1 MWALFEKV
9 AKSLPNAPAVRFE
22 MSAPWSYEE
31 LHKSASDFAEQLGQL
46 VKSGQHVAVML
57 ERSPAQVA
65 AILAIAKIGA
75 VYVPVDHSLPQTRV
89 HNIVASIEDCVIL
102 CDTNRDV
109 VLDEH
114 MPRLVVTGAGRNLA
128 IQPYHLTFNAQAS
141 CVQPSEDD
149 LAAVLFTSGST
160 GSAKGVQLTHRN
172 LILPARFLAEQEK
185 IGPSSRVFQF
195 ARSSFDV
202 HLIDIMCAL
211 LHGGQLLQVSQDKL
225 MTDTSGWMRRLE
237 VNTAHLTPST
247 ISMLDPEQLPALQYL
262 VTCGEPVTRDII
274 DRFASRLILTNLYG
288 PCEASSAVAKTLRPG
303 DDVTVIGKPSP
314 HASVVVVT
322 PDGYAAAEGTTGEIV
337 VKGGSVFKGYSN
349 QDVRPRFLD
358 AVLFPGMQRISG
370 PWYCTGDYGYVEPI
384 SGNMHLVGR
393 MDDQV
398 KVNGQR
404 VELGDIEAVVSQH
417 AGRAT
422 VLAHAVGGRK
432 RLFAVVSSKRD
443 LCPPEEDVRQDLDG
457 VALEKVVFNA
467 CSTCLP
473 SYMIPRTIAVQAIP
487 QSPSGK
493 IDAKKIRCFIESL
506 HQRDADSL
514 KSARDN
520 SLPIHQRITALVSE
534 RLQQYVPRGDNIL
547 EWGFTSV
554 DAIALIKLAFDISGR
569 EIRFRDFMADPSIDG
584 ICRLIE
590 AAETRETPAP
600 QEAQVH
606 TAMEDSVSKSWYRPT
621 LAQESLFRASQM
633 CGHHTHICSFAFEI
647 LSPIDVGRLLRAV
660 EIVYGRHDA
669 FNTIFS
675 DEQIPTGAEDP
686 CIMACVRPRDFWGR
700 TRSRTVSYREIKHLM
715 AATQNQSVSDLL
727 LALFR
732 ADYPQEKTL
741 DLAVD
746 PPVWMT
752 LYDPEEKGSSWLAV
766 FKFHHLVID
775 LHSFQR
781 FWRDVITAY
790 HQGPEDFAR
799 AAPSPHLSFRQFAE
813 LYRAQVLARRDRD
826 MEWWTERARNFAPEP
841 ILQHADHGND
851 DKSSGEDYTAS
862 MFWQPIS
869 TQIVAQFLSNRSAG
883 TTAFGRWLGLCQ
895 IFMYRL
901 TGASRFLMGVPG
913 SVRTEQPRFSDVVGY
928 GITLGVLPVSIPADD
943 HVRVAEFLNTAARDY
958 WDCHE
963 HDQAIEDIVRCFP
976 TRPSVY
982 SRVTSEPAKVNFQ
995 FAYED
1000 GDRLHRRQEIEHGF
1014 SGSDGP
1020 AIVYK
1025 QLDVPSPNSHYALVV
1040 HVDDSAGS
1048 PRVGFHYQKRSFDE
1062 RGLQSIVALFED
1074 TLAAVAKGGSDL
1086 RIRDLQPDRPLYPVA
1101 YAAYPRGVHQV
1112 DASSNLTLG
1121 SMPKVGP
1128 MGACETAASSPATS
1142 PSQPSQPS
1150 LVQILKECWADILG
1164 GSPGSLQDDRS
1175 FFRSG
1180 GDSISVIRFCSKAR
1194 AKGVVGCTVGKV
1206 YASPTLAQMAKA
1218 FRLKEAP
1225 ITVMETLL
1233 EEQGASGELST
1244 ARSTKAAETQQ
1255 ALPMPQSC
1263 LGPQKN
1269 LQEGPVHGNLGGSQ
1283 LSTAISAAAKL
1294 FPLLNMYSV
1303 GAALER
1309 AGIAHS
1315 EVEAV
1320 YPATPMQSAMVWHM
1334 KSTPGTY
1341 VVQHMLQ
1348 IEASVDCGRLGK
1360 AWERVVA
1367 AHPAL
1372 RTVFVESP
1380 KEAGDTLYFGVELK
1394 RSRDCTVCTTLEHPL
1409 VAAEMENFLLK
1420 DRQLG
1425 FPIASKTA
1433 CRLVLVKQSAA
1444 VDGDYTMILT
1454 MNHASIDGW
1463 SVGKIIADLQDAYE
1477 GIQIRDGA
1485 SFSPNVAHILGA
1497 DQTQARVFWES
1508 YLSDVLVPK
1517 PGSGFSDNYRSESQ
1531 PVIQVARITPEN
1543 SISANS
1549 LRIAASALNTTPFT
1563 LVQCAFSMA
1572 MSFRAPAPTTSS
1584 TKTKVMFWTTI
1595 SGRGYREDDA
1605 EVVGNFINTIPCV
1618 VQQPG
1623 HVAELRLADWL
1634 QQEQD
1639 AFRGAVTHSHFPVSE
1654 IMSFL
1659 NPGDATVNALLV
1671 FSNQSG
1677 LDTASTRRSLHIS
1690 HAGGHDHSNVAYTV
1704 VVTPTKDKVDFLAKY
1719 DARLVCEGEAM
1730 KILATTAALVNS
1742 LVSIAQPNHKG
1753 ALPLVRHLAYPE
1765 LDHSA
1770 KHHAESQVRS
1780 LKEFMAQASCSK
1792 QTLVSLFK
1800 SAVKSHPSAAAIE
1813 SASFS
1818 MTYAELDR
1826 ASDRVAVHM
1835 LTEMDLRRGLVA
1847 LFFPRSVFMI
1857 IAMLGTLKAGLAYCP
1872 IEWDAPPARVARL
1885 LRQLNVSTIVSNN
1898 YGFEMLS
1905 SLDAVIE
1912 AINVDRIMALGINP
1926 PTARPKTALPSVSP
1940 DSTCYVMLTSGST
1953 GTPKPAILTHRAVT
1967 SAVQQAIKAYALGPS
1982 SRVLLCA
1989 NYIFDASATD
1999 IYGSLVTGATLVLR
2013 SDNELR
2019 TDLAATVAAYRIN
2032 WLHVTPTV
2040 FKFMS
2045 PSAAYGLR
2053 TVVLGGEMLPRSL
2066 VRSLT
2071 AHVPHVVGA
2080 YGPTETAIQVLV
2092 SSVAGAREGDDNDVV
2107 AYDVLPGN
2115 LVVLADQQGELCYIN
2130 EPGEILIAG
2139 VQVFAGY
2146 EGEVASASHDYFIEL
2161 RDFPGLRFYRT
2172 GDLARWLPDMRIQI
2186 LGRRDAQLKVAGM
2199 RIHPAEIEAVL
2210 ESHPDVLR
2218 ASVASYNG
2226 RLCAMVQAK
2235 DSASASL
2242 EGRDLAA
2249 FCRKLLPGRLVPSL
2263 ISPVDKLPVLPSQK
2277 IDRAKVSAMVE
2288 QYSAQDGA
2296 SSDSKHLSRA
2306 EAALWSLVLKVTNA
2320 PSGAS
2325 VPDPDMALSDHG
2337 IDSLGFIQLRG
2348 LLARDFK
2355 VMASYSELRREGT
2368 LRAIAALIPSDRI
2381 PQQESIKLTDAR
2393 RTSPDMQV
2401 SVHNGDR
2408 PMPKRVGSFPALPSQ
2423 RTAWIAQQSLRD
2435 SRYNVQRVAEI
2446 RNLHG
2451 SRVLDGLMK
2460 VVSAVDLFRTVFKFD
2475 AKHRCLQQVL
2485 LPQPNVSVEYTVVR
2499 EGEDPMSIIKET
2511 ISNDGFVFDLE
2522 KGPIAK
2528 WKVFEAPENGTP
2540 RVFLYSNIHHILV
2553 DAHTTHQLGQLLGQ
2567 AMQDQPLRLP
2577 TTHAADLALELQR
2590 REVQQAN
2597 DMDRW
2602 KFMLRGVRKFEN
2614 AFCATTP
2621 KSCNN
2626 TSFQSVLRTVPL
2638 PNMGQKGLM
2647 EPFLATF
2654 LLLIH
2659 HYTDSDDV
2667 TITTPVSSRGSV
2679 PEFSTV
2685 LGNLTNA
2692 VFLRSQ
2698 MFPTDTVESFA
2709 RRVCA
2714 AIGFAM
2720 EANQPL
2726 EAVASACGLPLR
2738 EHSVQFV
2745 LHDERRIRS
2754 DGYVTDISVETLQSF
2769 TQSSKPKFNLVWH
2782 VFVRDETSFELLIEY
2797 ETTQHNQAWIQSA
2810 ADVYKTLMERL
2821 ASAEFAQ
2828 HHPSSLLADLK
2839 ELVALEPESSRHS
2852 NYSDQEPLST
2862 SWSSNDGQI
2871 QTPTDSCM
2879 SWQSVGCE
2887 HDKDDDMRNKWSNE
2901 AQAPPTSQ
2909 VVTNRNDIEV
2919 LLTKTLQETLGV
2931 LTIDPEKPFH
2941 ELGLDSF
2948 GAMAFISNMYETAP
2962 DLDINI
2968 GDIMDHQTIQT
2979 LARWLA
2985 GSMDELATE
2994 GGEDQKHPQRVP
3006 HHDTCPDH
3014 PQRQM
3019 APASH
3024 IQRQFFLLQEQLG
3037 DTTYSVPA
3045 LYRVHDILIGAVL
3058 TAAQSIANTHDVFR
3072 TTFDVEDDEIVQV
3085 VNANPDHKYLLHD
3098 SSSRPDFAASLQEMR
3113 RICHQDCGALF
3124 DLATGPLVR
3133 FHGFLL
3139 PDRSQFFFVNFHHI
3153 IVDEQS
3159 LACFI
3164 KHVEAVATGRQ
3175 SVHEAIPKASY
3186 LDVTTR
3192 QNKLLQDPAQLA
3204 KASDFWRRALSEDK
3218 SHVAWGV
3225 DTNDPS
3231 MSLFQPANF
3240 VKRAIILGGDSAGWA
3255 YPLGATSFGAHLFV
3269 LQLLLALRKGNNTN
3283 TMLIPATCRNPRFGE
3298 QDMYGSFVNTLP
3310 VPLELHHDQ
3319 DVGENLARFNRTLGG
3334 VLSYAYIPSQMIM
3347 DMSGRKFG
3355 QFDMMFVYHE
3365 SCAPSESSRQTETK
3379 LRPKLERA
3387 MEMLAASPPTTAKF
3401 PVTFSLNKVFNSEE
3415 RTTLMQLYVEY
3426 NPGLVDE
3433 ASAALFCRQFE
3444 RLLGLLNGRNTTA
3457 LSISSLS
3464 AVLDDASSPAVPPHF
3479 HGRVDETLARENF
3492 IDVQILEQAERTPE
3506 TLAAVFEKDV
3516 ARATYRELADMVYN
3530 VCHIVSSAKGGL
3542 GEFTSLRGKRIA
3554 VVGDVSI
3561 ERLAVLI
3568 AIMSLGA
3575 AYIPIDL
3582 ANPLDWNKTIVSD
3595 CDPSCMVF
3603 MPEEAGSQREISSAN
3618 LWVYMGE
3625 SVPRCTRVRIPAGL
3639 HAYGP
3644 FKNRNMFPIQGRS
3657 DNDIAY
3663 ILYTSGS
3670 TGVPKGVPIKHG
3682 GLKNSVA
3689 EHRRCCVFSTATR
3702 LLGVAPWTFDVSVVD
3717 MFGPLS
3723 IGAQSV
3729 LGRRDYIL
3737 SDLAGV
3743 VQYHSISHISTT
3755 PTVAS
3760 LLDPDEVPTIKSLA
3774 LGGEPMTNAIRNT
3787 WAARIILL
3795 NVYGPTEAT
3804 VDVITRRCYPDTPV
3818 SNIGRPLANVQA
3830 YILDDSVELQQVPAG
3845 EVGQLALGG
3854 VQVSPGYL
3862 RDPPGRPCP
3871 FIQHKKYGPLYLT
3884 GDLANFEP
3892 DGTIVCKG
3900 RMDNMINLR
3909 GLRVELGAVESV
3921 AEEVLAGRTGAGKCV
3936 TLKLVKNGSAQEVLV
3951 ALFSVAEDTTT
3962 AAVDTRIN
3970 MGIIT
3975 AHQTVTAHQR
3985 ELVSDMKA
3993 AVLKKLPKYF
4003 LPDYWVPVD
4012 GFPRNKNQKL
4022 DRKEVQA
4029 FVDGLSDV
4037 QLEAWHFDNYA
4048 SAGHLNEQ
4056 QGGVATIAKPPSP
4069 QPLLGP
4075 TIASTSPRSASTH
4088 LVIAAFNKIL
4098 GAGKAIDAET
4108 NFFAAGGDSISVI
4121 RLCTALRAAVV
4132 AAGLGKITLRVRDI
4146 YAVPTA
4152 EELAGII
4159 DQQTGQNITSGGR
4172 QLIKPTSPDTFP
4184 ITPIMDHFLRTG
4196 RANINWFNQGHA
4208 FQLAQGLTFNDFL
4221 AAWRRVVKMHPML
4234 KMRLITPQG
4243 QNPKVPA
4250 KLSIAEVE
4258 DSSIKIARRV
4268 LGSLADLERETHLM
4282 QGSLDIEHGPISGIV
4297 GEVNDGGR
4305 VYCSAVVHHM
4315 AIDVVSWHIICE
4327 DMENLLHRRE
4337 PEPEVSSFRDW
4348 AEELFSRR
4356 PSNLIASCDIHNKA
4370 GVNLFVDGLC
4380 LEKNTHA
4387 TGSFLN
4393 IKAPIHVVQA
4403 AEKHGVATVDLIL
4416 ATLVC
4421 ALGRWRDMD
4430 GVELIFESHGR
4441 ELTHEKLDL
4450 ASTVGWF
4457 TYMIPILFQIPDPSV
4472 FSIPKYLAHVHE
4484 TRVGSMARAD
4494 FAAPILPARGC
4505 SSQGPECLAVLNY
4518 LGHNTSGS
4526 ADRALRR
4533 ASEVDMGS
4541 WEDPLNKRPFVF
4553 EFESSIDDDCVNL
4566 GVFFSRAIH
4575 AEADMHK
4582 LLSLWDSTLRE
4593 FTTGSWIVDDLSASA
4608 SPARWIPQEL
4618 RPHRDALEAGL
4629 RKHKIQ
4635 PSQVERLVPATDIQ
4649 VAMVLASMG
4658 SRSYMHSY
4666 DYDVEV
4672 PDAKKLCTAWAAIF
4686 RRHSIFRTVFLPVAR
4701 SVPAASNTNLL
4712 QVVLKADCVADNK
4725 VVVMGPPPSKMRAAY
4740 GQILSKIFLYQ
4751 VNGKIRITWFCHH
4764 AYMDQWSRSIVFKD
4778 LEAFYRGSVPIACPA
4793 PQFADIAQHQSS
4805 AAGQASQE
4813 EQLEFWARY
4822 LQDVEDG
4829 GLLVDH
4835 SIDPVMQKQLVEDRH
4850 QKFRLDLDLQ
4860 RLVSVAAQR
4869 RTSVLNII
4877 RASWALVLAAYGSS
4891 QDVVFGTV
4899 SAGRGIDVPGVDV
4912 AGVVGP
4918 LLGTSLVRVKVDWT
4932 QTVDDFVDAVTDTCM
4947 DVAEHELGLS
4957 LRKILAARTAGRK
4970 TSGGALFNTSIM
4982 MPVMGEIRRA
4992 NQDEEK
4998 AHEQESFKITARDRD
5013 EVTDMPLIV
5022 TVEPG
5027 VSVPGTTVISGRMHG
5042 RDFDDKYIARLLR
5055 SLGRVL
5061 SSFATALDYNNAG
5074 AQKISE
5080 PAAMRLCDIDLLDE
5094 EHATQIEQF
5103 ATGPEYPPDAELTC
5117 WDILEMRARKSPRS
5131 VAIEFHTAKAKGK
5144 ARTITYSALHDLA
5157 TKGAAGLALQTS
5169 ALGKTLHGERV
5180 ALFLDKSIET
5190 VATIFAAHRLCAS
5203 YVPLDIE
5210 SPPSRIR
5217 DLIESIRPAA
5227 VVCELKDKQL
5237 LSDLL
5242 DSGTMVVT
5250 IQDIFGGAVGDA
5262 SSKGKGRLESTRPS
5276 LDQVAAI
5283 LFTSGSTGLPKGVLM
5298 PHRQAAGYGVMMAS
5312 ALQYR
5317 ASDRVFAF
5325 ARMLFDVALT
5335 DIFGTFY
5342 AGATLLLAPHA
5353 ECVSRLLPLLQSTR
5367 ATCVFCTPSVAG
5379 LLPGPDRTPLL
5390 RCMWIAGERATEA
5403 VIKKWTCPRRDG
5415 SKHAVRLVNGYGPTE
5430 AVVITW
5436 KLCRSNTDG
5445 SCIGRPAMGMK
5456 VRILDE
5462 YMRPVPIGTKGLI
5475 WCSGRQLSLGYF
5487 GRKDATDAVFRP
5499 DPWNAGNRLIYNT
5512 GDIGA
5517 YNAEGDLLYFSRNDR
5532 QVKIHGQRTELG
5544 EIESLLGSKDEQITV
5559 ILFTDGREN
5568 SSPRLIGFHAANSPA
5583 RGQTVDVAC
5592 EVKEDI
5598 SPAGQART
5606 QKLEARARDKLAPF
5620 MVPNMLIAI
5629 TAMPLNSNGKVD
5641 QSKLKSFY
5649 AARQG
5654 ACHLSVNLPSPSTT
5668 KAHKASSKDLEYPT
5682 PPEDALADCL
5692 VHFRSGKRS
5701 WPTQPRTIYG
5711 LFAVTGLS
5719 RQYRA
5724 IAERLSPDFNLVG
5737 VDNIYRDQP
5746 KHYHSIAGAMAA
5758 DHAAAI
5764 LHHRRSVGKENDLEP
5779 VLLFGYSFSGTL
5791 AWEIARE
5798 LLGRGHR
5805 VQIVMVDADA
5815 RPRPPK
5821 DYEQFPDE
5829 ALERYLELPS
5839 EETIKQIRALEID
5852 EGDEMAVHRRNVLS
5866 QSRQNMRLCDECAPG
5881 PMGSGCEVCL
5891 VKLCCS
5897 PPSSQGTAVP
5907 STTTRDNCGGECAS
5921 ANGFDKL
5928 IPNMRVRCLQAIDH
5942 YQILSDNSSI
5952 KEIAKMLMEFF
5963 G

>member
-1 MWALFEKV
+1 MWALFEEV
-9 AKSLPNAPAVRFE
+9 VKSLPNAPAVQFE
-22 MSAPWSYEE
+22 TSAPWSYEE
-31 LHKSASDFAEQLGQL
+31 LHKSASKFAEQLQRV

-65 AILAIAKIGA
+65 SILAIAKIGA
-75 VYVPVDHSLPQTRV
+75 VYVPVDHNLPRTRV
-89 HNIVASIEDCVIL
+89 HSIVASVEDCVIL
-102 CDTNRDV
+102 CDTNGNAI
-109 VLDEH
+109 LDEK
-114 MPRLVVTGAGRNLA
+114 MPRLLVTGEGRNLA
-128 IQPYHLTFNAQAS
+128 IQPYHLAFNAQAT
-141 CVQPSEDD
+141 CVDPSEDD
-149 LAAVLFTSGST
+149 VAAVLFTSGST
-160 GSAKGVQLTHRN
+160 GNAKGVQLTHRN
-172 LILPARFLAEQEK
+172 LILPARFLAEREK

-211 LHGGQLLQVSQDKL
+211 LHGGLLLQVSQDKL
-225 MTDTSGWMRRLE
+225 MTDTAGWMRRLE

-247 ISMLDPEQLPALQYL
+247 ISMLDPELLPALQYL
-262 VTCGEPVTRDII
+262 VTCGEPVTRGII
-274 DRFASRLILTNLYG
+274 DRFASRVVLTNLYG
-288 PCEASSAVAKTLRPG
+288 PCEASSVVAKTLRPG
-303 DDVTVIGKPSP
+303 DDVSVIGRPSP
-314 HASVVVVT
+314 HASVVVIT
-322 PDGYAAAEGTTGEIV
+322 PGGYAAAEGTTGEIV

-349 QDVRPRFLD
+349 RDVHPCFLD
-358 AVLFPGMQRISG
+358 AVLFPGMQRVSG
-370 PWYCTGDYGYVEPI
+370 PWYCTGDYGYVEPT

-404 VELGDIEAVVSQH
+404 VELGDIEAVVSQYV
-417 AGRAT
+417 GRCT
-422 VLAHAVGGRK
+422 VLAHSVGGRR
-432 RLFAVVSSKRD
+432 RLFAVVSRKRD
-443 LCPPEEDVRQDLDG
+443 LSPPEEDVRRDFDG
-457 VALEKVVFNA
+457 AALEKVVFNA
-467 CSTCLP
+467 CSKCLP
-473 SYMIPRTIAVQAIP
+473 PYMIPRTIAVQAIP

-493 IDAKKIRCFIESL
+493 IDAKKIRSFIESL
-506 HQRDADSL
+506 HQGDAHFFRSAHDS
-514 KSARDN
+514 
-520 SLPIHQRITALVSE
+520 SLPLHQRITALVSE
-534 RLQQYVPRGDNIL
+534 RLRQHVPRGDSLL

-554 DAIALIKLAFDISGR
+554 DATALIKSALDISGR

-590 AAETRETPAP
+590 SAETREKGVPRA
-600 QEAQVH
+600 AQAH
-606 TAMEDSVSKSWYRPT
+606 TAMENSVYESWYRPT

-633 CGHHTHICSFAFEI
+633 CGHHAYICSFAFEI
-647 LSPIDVGRLLRAV
+647 LSPIDVGRLIRSV
-660 EIVYGRHDA
+660 ESVYGRHDA
-669 FNTIFS
+669 FNTSFS
-675 DEQIPTGAEDP
+675 DEHAPTGAEDP
-686 CIMACVRPRDFWGR
+686 CIMARVRNRDFWAR
-700 TRSRTVSYREIKHLM
+700 SRSRTVSYREVEHLM
-715 AATQNQSVSDLL
+715 AATQKKSVADLL
-727 LALFR
+727 LAAFQ
-732 ADYPQEKTL
+732 ADHPQEKSL

-746 PPVWMT
+746 PPAWMT
-752 LYDPEEKGSSWLAV
+752 LYAADEKGSSWLAV

-781 FWRDVITAY
+781 FWSDVITAY
-790 HQGPEDFAR
+790 RQGPEDFAR
-799 AAPSPHLSFRQFAE
+799 ATPTPPLSFRHFAE
-813 LYRAQVLARRDRD
+813 MYRAQVLTRRDRD

-841 ILQHADHGND
+841 ILQHADHGDD
-851 DKSSGEDYTAS
+851 DKISGEDYTAS
-862 MFWQPIS
+862 MLWQPMS
-869 TQIVAQFLSNRSAG
+869 TQIVAQFLSNRPAG

-895 IFMYRL
+895 IFVYRL

-928 GITLGVLPVSIPADD
+928 GITLGVLPVSIPAED
-943 HVRVAEFLNTAARDY
+943 HVRVADFLNAAARDY

-963 HDQAIEDIVRCFP
+963 HDQAIEDVVRCFP
-976 TRPSVY
+976 ARPSAY
-982 SRVTSEPAKVNFQ
+982 SRVTPEPAKINFQ

-1000 GDRLHRRQEIEHGF
+1000 GARLQGRQEIEHGC

-1025 QLDVPSPNSHYALVV
+1025 PLDVPPPNSHYALVI
-1040 HVDDSAGS
+1040 HVDDSAVS
-1048 PRVGFHYQKRSFDE
+1048 PRVGFHYQTRSFDE
-1062 RGLQSIVALFED
+1062 RGLHSIIALFED
-1074 TLAAVAKGGSDL
+1074 TLAAVTKGGNDL
-1086 RIRDLQPDRPLYPVA
+1086 RIRDLRPDRPLYPVT
-1101 YAAYPRGVHQV
+1101 YVAANPTSVHQV
-1112 DASSNLTLG
+1112 DASPSLTLG
-1121 SMPKVGP
+1121 
-1128 MGACETAASSPATS
+1128 TS

-1150 LVQILKECWADILG
+1150 QPSLMQILKECWADILG
-1164 GSPGSLQDDRS
+1164 GSPNSLQDDRS

-1218 FRLKEAP
+1218 FRLKEAL
-1225 ITVMETLL
+1225 TT
-1233 EEQGASGELST
+1233 
-1244 ARSTKAAETQQ
+1244 
-1255 ALPMPQSC
+1255 ALPMPQLC
-1263 LGPQKN
+1263 LGPQES
-1269 LQEGPVHGNLGGSQ
+1269 LQEGPGQGRSLVGSQ
-1283 LSTAISAAAKL
+1283 LPTAISAAAKV
-1294 FPLLNMYSV
+1294 FPLLNMSSV
-1303 GAALER
+1303 GGALEA

-1315 EVEAV
+1315 DVEAV
-1320 YPATPMQSAMVWHM
+1320 YPATPMQSAMIWHM
-1334 KSTPGTY
+1334 RSTPGTY
-1341 VVQHMLQ
+1341 VVQHILR
-1348 IEASVDCGRLGK
+1348 IEGSVNCGRLEK

-1380 KEAGDTLYFGVELK
+1380 KATGDTSYFGIELK
-1394 RSRDCTVCTTLEHPL
+1394 QGKDSVVCTTLQHPL
-1409 VAAEMENFLLK
+1409 VAAEMEDFLLK
-1420 DRQLG
+1420 DRQSG
-1425 FPIASKTA
+1425 FPVASKTA
-1433 CRLVLVKQSAA
+1433 CRLVLVRQSGA
-1444 VDGDYTMILT
+1444 VDGNYTMILT

-1463 SVGKIIADLQDAYE
+1463 SVGKILADLQDAYE
-1477 GIQIRDGA
+1477 GIKIRDGS
-1485 SFSPNVAHILGA
+1485 SFSPNVAHMFGA
-1497 DQTQARVFWES
+1497 DQTQARVFWQS
-1508 YLSDVLVPK
+1508 YLSNALVPK
-1517 PGSGFSDNYRSESQ
+1517 PGSGFSDEYGSESQ

-1549 LRIAASALNTTPFT
+1549 LRLAASALNTTPFT
-1563 LVQCAFSMA
+1563 VVQCAFSMA
-1572 MSFRAPAPTTSS
+1572 ISCRAPTPTTCS

-1595 SGRGYREDDA
+1595 SGRGYREGDA
-1605 EVVGNFINTIPCV
+1605 EAVGNFINTIPCV
-1618 VQQPG
+1618 VHQPG
-1623 HVAELRLADWL
+1623 HDAELRLADWL
-1634 QQEQD
+1634 RQEQD
-1639 AFRGAVTHSHFPVSE
+1639 AFGGAVTHSHFPVSE
-1654 IMSFL
+1654 TMSFL

-1677 LDTASTRRSLHIS
+1677 LDSASATRRSLRIS
-1690 HAGGHDHSNVAYTV
+1690 HAGGHDYSNVAYTV
-1704 VVTPTKDKVDFLAKY
+1704 VVTPTKDKVEFLAKY
-1719 DARLVCEGEAM
+1719 DARLVSEGEAM
-1730 KILATTAALVNS
+1730 KILARTAALVNS
-1742 LVSIAQPNHKG
+1742 MVSIAESSHNG
-1753 ALPLVRHLAYPE
+1753 ALPSVCRLAHPE
-1765 LDHSA
+1765 LDHPA
-1770 KHHAESQVRS
+1770 KHHVQSQVRS
-1780 LKEFMAQASCSK
+1780 FKEFMAQASCSK
-1792 QTLVSLFK
+1792 DTLVSLFK
-1800 SAVKSHPSAAAIE
+1800 NAVKSHPSAAAIE

-1898 YGFEMLS
+1898 HGFEMLS

-1912 AINVDRIMALGINP
+1912 AINVDRIMALGIHP
-1926 PTARPKTALPSVSP
+1926 PTARPKTALPSIISP

-1967 SAVQQAIKAYALGPS
+1967 SAVQQAVKAYALGPS

-1999 IYGSLVTGATLVLR
+1999 IYGSLITGATLVLR

-2019 TDLAATVAAYRIN
+2019 TDLAATVLAYRIN

-2053 TVVLGGEMLPRSL
+2053 TVVLGGEMLHRSL

-2071 AHVPHVVGA
+2071 AHVPLVIGA
-2080 YGPTETAIQVLV
+2080 YGPTETAIQVLI
-2092 SSVAGAREGDDNDVV
+2092 SPVAGARGGDDDDVV
-2107 AYDVLPGN
+2107 VYDALPGN

-2130 EPGEILIAG
+2130 EPGEILVAG

-2146 EGEVASASHDYFIEL
+2146 EGEVASASQEYFIEL
-2161 RDFPGLRFYRT
+2161 RDFPGLKFYRT

-2199 RIHPAEIEAVL
+2199 RIHPAEIETVL

-2218 ASVASYNG
+2218 ASVASCNG

-2235 DSASASL
+2235 DSTSPSL

-2249 FCRKLLPGRLVPSL
+2249 FCRTILPGRLVPSF
-2263 ISPVDKLPVLPSQK
+2263 ISSVDRLPVLPSQK
-2277 IDRAKVSAMVE
+2277 IDRAKVLAMVE
-2288 QYSAQDGA
+2288 QHLARDGA
-2296 SSDSKHLSRA
+2296 SAADSRHLSRA
-2306 EAALWSLVLKVTNA
+2306 EAALWSLVLQVTSA
-2320 PSGAS
+2320 SSGAS
-2325 VPDPDMALSDHG
+2325 VPDPNTALSDHG
-2337 IDSLGFIQLRG
+2337 VDSLGFIQLRG
-2348 LLARDFK
+2348 ILARDFG
-2355 VMASYSELRREGT
+2355 VVASYSELRKKGT
-2368 LRAIAALIPSDRI
+2368 IRSIAALIPSDRI
-2381 PQQESIKLTDAR
+2381 PQEKS
-2393 RTSPDMQV
+2393 TSTRQTPADMQV
-2401 SVHNGDR
+2401 LAHNEDR
-2408 PMPKRVGSFPALPSQ
+2408 QKAKRLGSFPALPSQ
-2423 RTAWIAQQSLRD
+2423 RTAWVAQQSLRD

-2446 RNLHG
+2446 RNFHG

-2475 AKHRCLQQVL
+2475 AKHCCLQQVL
-2485 LPQPNVSVEYTVVR
+2485 LSQPNVSVEYTVIR
-2499 EGEDPMSIIKET
+2499 EGEDPMSIIRET
-2511 ISNDGFVFDLE
+2511 ISSDTFVFDLE
-2522 KGPIAK
+2522 KGPMAK

-2553 DAHTTHQLGQLLGQ
+2553 DAHTTHQLGQPLGQ

-2577 TTHAADLALELQR
+2577 TTHAVDLALELQK
-2590 REVQQAN
+2590 REIQQAK

-2602 KFMLRGVRKFEN
+2602 KFTLRGARKFE
-2614 AFCATTP
+2614 T
-2621 KSCNN
+2621 
-2626 TSFQSVLRTVPL
+2626 
-2638 PNMGQKGLM
+2638 
-2647 EPFLATF
+2647 TF

-2659 HYTDSDDV
+2659 HYTGSDDV

-2698 MFPTDTVESFA
+2698 IFPTDTVESFA

-2714 AIGFAM
+2714 AIEFAI

-2726 EAVASACGLPLR
+2726 EAVASACGLVLR
-2738 EHSVQFV
+2738 DHSVQFV
-2745 LHDERRIRS
+2745 LHDERRTRC

-2769 TQSSKPKFNLVWH
+2769 TQSSKPKVNLAWH

-2810 ADVYKTLMERL
+2810 ADVYKTLVERL

-2828 HHPSSLLADLK
+2828 HHPSSVLAELK

-2852 NYSDQEPLST
+2852 THSDQEPLSASS

-2871 QTPTDSCM
+2871 QTPSQSCM
-2879 SWQSVGCE
+2879 SWESVNHE
-2887 HDKDDDMRNKWSNE
+2887 HDNDDDIRNKCSDE
-2901 AQAPPTSQ
+2901 TQVPPTSQ
-2909 VVTNRNDIEV
+2909 AVKNGHDFEV
-2919 LLTKTLQETLGV
+2919 LLTKTLQETLGAP
-2931 LTIDPEKPFH
+2931 TIDPEKPFH

-2948 GAMAFISNMYETAP
+2948 GAMAFISNIYEVAP
-2962 DLDINI
+2962 ELEINI
-2968 GDIMDHQTIQT
+2968 GDIMEHQTIQN

-2985 GSMDELATE
+2985 GSMDESATE
-2994 GGEDQKHPQRVP
+2994 AGEDQKHSQRAP
-3006 HHDTCPDH
+3006 HQDTCPDDQ
-3014 PQRQM
+3014 QRQI

-3024 IQRQFFLLQEQLG
+3024 IQRLFYLLQEQLG

-3045 LYRVHDILIGAVL
+3045 LYRVHEIPIVAVL
-3058 TAAQSIANTHDVFR
+3058 AAAQAIANTHDVFR

-3085 VNANPDHKYLLHD
+3085 VNANPDHKYSLCD
-3098 SSSRPDFAASLQEMR
+3098 FSSRPDLAVSIQEMR
-3113 RICHQDCGALF
+3113 RICHQDCGTLF
-3124 DLATGPLVR
+3124 DLTTGPLVR

-3159 LACFI
+3159 LGCFI

-3186 LDVTTR
+3186 LDVTRR
-3192 QNKLLQDPAQLA
+3192 QNKVLQDPAHLA
-3204 KASDFWRRALSEDK
+3204 KATDFWRRALSDDK
-3218 SHVAWGV
+3218 SHVAWGGV
-3225 DTNDPS
+3225 DTKDPS
-3231 MSLFQPANF
+3231 LSIFQPAKF
-3240 VKRAIILGGDSAGWA
+3240 VKRAMTLGGDSAGWA
-3255 YPLGATSFGAHLFV
+3255 YPLGATSFGAHLFA
-3269 LQLLLALRKGNNTN
+3269 LQLLLALRKGNSTN

-3310 VPLELHHDQ
+3310 VPLELHRDQ
-3319 DVGENLARFNRTLGG
+3319 DLRENLARFNRTLGG
-3334 VLSYAYIPSQMIM
+3334 VLSYAHIPSQMIM

-3365 SCAPSESSRQTETK
+3365 SCAPSESSRRTEPK
-3379 LRPKLERA
+3379 RRPKLERA
-3387 MEMLAASPPTTAKF
+3387 MEMLPASPPTTAKF
-3401 PVTFSLNKVFNSEE
+3401 PVTLNLNKVFNSEE
-3415 RTTLMQLYVEY
+3415 CTTLLQIYVEY
-3426 NPGLVDE
+3426 NPGLIDE

-3444 RLLGLLNGRNTTA
+3444 RLLGLLNGRDTAA

-3479 HGRVDETLARENF
+3479 HGRVDTALARENF

-3506 TLAAVFEKDV
+3506 ALAAVFENDV

-3530 VCHIVSSAKGGL
+3530 ARHIISSAKGG
-3542 GEFTSLRGKRIA
+3542 GIAHCTSLRGKRIA

-3568 AIMSLGA
+3568 AVMSLGA

-3582 ANPLDWNKTIVSD
+3582 ANPLDWNKTIVKD
-3595 CDPSCMVF
+3595 CDPCCMVF
-3603 MPEEAGSQREISSAN
+3603 MPEEAGSQREDSSAN
-3618 LWVYMGE
+3618 LWSYMGE
-3625 SVPRCTRVRIPAGL
+3625 SVPTCTRVRIPAGL
-3639 HAYGP
+3639 HACGP
-3644 FKNRNMFPIQGRS
+3644 FKNRNMLFPVQDRS
-3657 DNDIAY
+3657 DDDIAY
-3663 ILYTSGS
+3663 VLYTSGS

-3689 EHRRCCVFSTATR
+3689 EHRRCCMFSTATR

-3723 IGAQSV
+3723 IGAQLV

-3737 SDLAGV
+3737 SDLTGV
-3743 VQYHSISHISTT
+3743 VQYHSVSHISTT

-3774 LGGEPMTNAIRNT
+3774 LGGEPMTKATRDA
-3787 WAARIILL
+3787 WAPRIMLL

-3804 VDVITRRCYPDTPV
+3804 VDVITRRCYPDTPI

-3830 YILDDSVELQQVPAG
+3830 YILDDSAELQQVPAG

-3871 FIQHKKYGPLYLT
+3871 FIQHPKYGPLYLT
-3884 GDLANFEP
+3884 GDLASFEP

-3921 AEEVLAGRTGAGKCV
+3921 AEEVLVGRTGAGKCV
-3936 TLKLVKNGSAQEVLV
+3936 TSKLLKNGSAQEVLV
-3951 ALFSVAEDTTT
+3951 ALFCAAEDTTT
-3962 AAVDTRIN
+3962 ADADTRIKI
-3970 MGIIT
+3970 GTVT
-3975 AHQTVTAHQR
+3975 ARQTVTAKQQ
-3985 ELVSDMKA
+3985 ELVSEMKA

-4022 DRKEVQA
+4022 DRKQVQA
-4029 FVDGLSDV
+4029 FVNGLSDV
-4037 QLEAWHFDNYA
+4037 QLEAWHLDNYA
-4048 SAGHLNEQ
+4048 SAGRHLMEQ
-4056 QGGVATIAKPPSP
+4056 QGGEATMAKPPSP
-4069 QPLLGP
+4069 QPLSGR
-4075 TIASTSPRSASTH
+4075 TIASTSTSPRSASTD
-4088 LVIAAFNKIL
+4088 LVIAAFEKIL

-4108 NFFAAGGDSISVI
+4108 NFFAVGGDSISVI

-4146 YAVPTA
+4146 YAVPTP

-4159 DQQTGQNITSGGR
+4159 DKQTGKNVDSGGR
-4172 QLIKPTSPDTFP
+4172 QLKKPTPPDTFP
-4184 ITPIMDHFLRTG
+4184 ITPIMDYFLRTG

-4208 FQLAQGLTFNDFL
+4208 FQLAPGLTFDDFL

-4234 KMRLITPQG
+4234 RMRLVTPPG
-4243 QNPKVPA
+4243 QDPKALA
-4250 KLSIAEVE
+4250 KLSIAEAE
-4258 DSSIKIARRV
+4258 DANVKISRRV
-4268 LGSLADLERETHLM
+4268 LGSLADLESETHIM

-4297 GEVNDGGR
+4297 GEFRDGSR

-4315 AIDVVSWHIICE
+4315 AIDVVSWHIVCE

-4337 PEPEVSSFRDW
+4337 PEPEVSSFKDW

-4356 PSNLIASCDIHNKA
+4356 PSHLIESCDIRSRT
-4370 GVNLFVDGLC
+4370 GFNLFVEDISC

-4387 TGSFLN
+4387 TGFFLN
-4393 IKAPIHVVQA
+4393 VKAPLHVVQA
-4403 AEKHGVATVDLIL
+4403 AEKYGVDTVDMIL

-4430 GVELIFESHGR
+4430 GVQLVFESHGR
-4441 ELTHEKLDL
+4441 ELSHEKLDL

-4457 TYMIPILFQIPDPSV
+4457 TYMIPILFQLPDPSSV
-4472 FSIPKYLAHVHE
+4472 SIPKYLAHVHE

-4494 FAAPILPARGC
+4494 FAEPILPVGGC
-4505 SSQGPECLAVLNY
+4505 SSQEPECLAVLNY

-4533 ASEVDMGS
+4533 ANEVNMGS

-4575 AEADMHK
+4575 TEADMHK

-4593 FTTGSWIVDDLSASA
+4593 FATGSWIVDGLLDKA
-4608 SPARWIPQEL
+4608 PQPRWIPQEL
-4618 RPHRDALEAGL
+4618 RPHRDALEAAL

-4635 PSQVERLVPATDIQ
+4635 PSQVERLVPATNIQ
-4649 VAMVLASMG
+4649 AAMVLASLG

-4672 PDAKKLCTAWAAIF
+4672 PDSKKLCAAWAAIF

-4701 SVPAASNTNLL
+4701 SVPAAPSTNLL
-4712 QVVLKADCVADNK
+4712 QVVLKADSVADDQI
-4725 VVVMGPPPSKMRAAY
+4725 VAIGPPPPKMRAAY

-4751 VNGKIRITWFCHH
+4751 VDGKKRITWFCHH

-4778 LEAFYRGSVPIACPA
+4778 LEAFYRGSLPITCPA
-4793 PQFADIAQHQSS
+4793 PQFADVAQHQSS
-4805 AAGQASQE
+4805 VAGQVSQAE
-4813 EQLEFWARY
+4813 HLEFWTRY
-4822 LQDVEDG
+4822 LKDVEDG
-4829 GLLVDH
+4829 GILVDH
-4835 SIDPVMQKQLVEDRH
+4835 SIDPVMQKQLAEDRH
-4850 QKFRLDLDLQ
+4850 QKVRLDLDLQ
-4860 RLVSVAAQR
+4860 RLVGVAAQR
-4869 RTSVLNII
+4869 RTSVLNIV

-4918 LLGTSLVRVKVDWT
+4918 LLGTSLLRVKVDWT
-4932 QTVDDFVDAVTDTCM
+4932 TTVDEFVDAVTDTCM

-4957 LRKILAARTAGRK
+4957 LRKILAAGTAGRK
-4970 TSGGALFNTSIM
+4970 GPGGALFNTSIM
-4982 MPVMGEIRRA
+4982 MPVVGKPRLA
-4992 NQDEEK
+4992 NQGEEK
-4998 AHEQESFKITARDRD
+4998 PREQESFKMTARDRD

-5027 VSVPGTTVISGRMHG
+5027 VSVPKTTVISGRMHG
-5042 RDFDDKYIARLLR
+5042 RDFDDKYIGRLLR
-5055 SLGRVL
+5055 SLGCVL
-5061 SSFATALDYNNAG
+5061 SSFATALDYNNSTG
-5074 AQKISE
+5074 AQKIPE
-5080 PAAMRLCDIDLLDE
+5080 RTAMRLCDIDLLDK
-5094 EHATQIEQF
+5094 EHATQIEQY

-5117 WDILEMRARKSPRS
+5117 WDILDMRARKSPRS

-5144 ARTITYSALHDLA
+5144 ARTITYSALHELA
-5157 TKGAAGLALQTS
+5157 EKGAAGLALQTS
-5169 ALGKTLHGERV
+5169 TLGKTLHGERV
-5180 ALFLDKSIET
+5180 ALYLDKSIET
-5190 VATIFAAHRLCAS
+5190 VATIFAAHRLCAT

-5217 DLIESIRPAA
+5217 DLVGSIRPAA

-5237 LSDLL
+5237 LSDLVG
-5242 DSGTMVVT
+5242 SETTVVT
-5250 IQDIFGGAVGDA
+5250 IQDIFGGTAGGA
-5262 SSKGKGRLESTRPS
+5262 AGSKGRLESTRPK
-5276 LDQVAAI
+5276 LDEVAAI

-5298 PHRQAAGYGVMMAS
+5298 PHRQAAGFGVMMAS

-5317 ASDRVFAF
+5317 TSDRVFAF

-5403 VIKKWTCPRRDG
+5403 VIKKWTCPRRDA
-5415 SKHAVRLVNGYGPTE
+5415 SKQAVRLVNGYGPTE
-5430 AVVITW
+5430 GVVITW
-5436 KLCRSNTDG
+5436 KLCRPDTDG
-5445 SCIGRPAMGMK
+5445 SCVGRPAMGMK

-5499 DPWNAGNRLIYNT
+5499 DPWNAGNELIYNT

-5517 YNAEGDLLYFSRNDR
+5517 YNADGELLYFSRNDR

-5544 EIESLLGSKDEQITV
+5544 EIESLLGSNDEQVVV
-5559 ILFTDGREN
+5559 ILFNNGQGN
-5568 SSPRLIGFHAANSPA
+5568 NNSPRLIGFHAANSPA
-5583 RGQTVDVAC
+5583 RDHTVDGAC
-5592 EVKEDI
+5592 EVKEDT
-5598 SPAGQART
+5598 SPIGQART
-5606 QKLEARARDKLAPF
+5606 QMLQARARDKLAPF

-5654 ACHLSVNLPSPSTT
+5654 ASPSSVNLPSPSTIE
-5668 KAHKASSKDLEYPT
+5668 AHKPGSKDLEYPT
-5682 PPEDALADCL
+5682 PPDDALADCL
-5692 VHFRSGKRS
+5692 VHFRSRKSSG
-5701 WPTQPRTIYG
+5701 PTQQRTIYG

-5724 IAERLSPDFNLVG
+5724 IAERLTPDFNLVG
-5737 VDNIYRDQP
+5737 VDNIFRDQP
-5746 KHYHSIAGAMAA
+5746 THYPSIAGAMAA

-5764 LHHRRSVGKENDLEP
+5764 LHHRRSLGKENDPEP

-5866 QSRQNMRLCDECAPG
+5866 QSRHNMRLCDECVPG
-5881 PMGSGCEVCL
+5881 PMGSGCKVCL
-5891 VKLCCS
+5891 VKLCCNPS
-5897 PPSSQGTAVP
+5897 SSQGTAAP
-5907 STTTRDNCGGECAS
+5907 SAAARDNCGGECAS
-5921 ANGFDKL
+5921 PNGFDKF
-5928 IPNMRVRCLQAIDH
+5928 IPSMRVRCLQAIDH
-5942 YQILSDNSSI
+5942 YRMLSDDSSI
-5952 KEIAKMLMEFF
+5952 KAIAKVLMELF